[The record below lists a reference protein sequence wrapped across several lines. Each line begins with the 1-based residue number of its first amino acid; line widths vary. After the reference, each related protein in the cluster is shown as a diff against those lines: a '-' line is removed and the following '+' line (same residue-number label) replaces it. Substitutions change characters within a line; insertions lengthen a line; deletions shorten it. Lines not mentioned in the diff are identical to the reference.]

1 MCGYSDGENLMRLQR
16 CLKGN
21 ALEAVRSYLML
32 PSSVPSIIDTLRT
45 LYGRPDLIISSLLA
59 KIRATPTPKPE
70 KLDTLISFGLACKN
84 LCGHL
89 RAAGLNDYL
98 SNPMLLQ
105 ELVNKLPANIK
116 LNWSLFKRQQ
126 RVVDLT
132 TFGSYMDDIV
142 TAVSDVTFTY
152 EADEHRVS
160 RHEKPKP
167 KEKLYVNAHA
177 TDISKPN
184 ISIVNHKGVTP
195 KPCPVC
201 QKEGHKAKD
210 CYTFRSM
217 TLNDR
222 WKLAQEQHLCRRCL
236 VSHGKFPCKAS
247 TCGENGCEERHHKLL
262 HPGKPLVSQIVE
274 VPKTTSMV
282 TVHRKLQPTI
292 LFRIL
297 PVTLHGNGKVIDT
310 YAFLDDGS
318 STTLVESHIAK
329 ELGVRGDVNPLCLQW
344 TNDIERT
351 ENESQLINLEI
362 SGDGHTKRHP
372 LRRIHTVEKM
382 NLPVQSLNYSE
393 ISQQF
398 SHLRGLPVR
407 NYKSAVPTILIG
419 LDNSY
424 LKTSLKCREG
434 SRNEPIASK
443 TRLGWTVYGAINAG
457 PDSKVQLQFHI
468 CARSPDQ
475 ELHDLVKD
483 FFALE
488 SVGSIS
494 PIVESDDDIRAIL
507 ERTTVRTPTGRF
519 QTGLLWKHDYIQFPN
534 SRPMAERRLQCLE
547 RRLASKPE
555 LYDKLRGQMKEYQSK
570 EYAYKLS
577 QVELAALDA
586 NRTWFLP
593 LNVVI
598 NPRKPNK
605 LRLVWD
611 AAAKVQGQS
620 LNSNLLAGPDLL
632 TPLPA
637 VLCPFRQFQVA
648 ITADISEMFHQIL
661 IQPENRS
668 AQLFLW
674 RDHPSKQFE
683 VFAMKVATFGS
694 TCSPSAAQFIK
705 NRNAQEF
712 SKQFPQAA
720 EAILKHYYVDDF
732 LYSVDT
738 MKEAVQIAQQVK
750 EIHSKAGFHIRN
762 WLSNSSDFLTRVGER
777 NVETSKYF
785 AATKSTT
792 SERVLGMIWKPDP
805 DIFVF
810 QGLFREEMLPLIQGN
825 YIPTKRQTLRIVMSI
840 FDPLGLVA
848 VFVVHGKMLIQ
859 NIWRSKIG
867 WDERI
872 PDELV
877 SQWERWLTLLQQLE
891 QIQIPRSYFPG
902 SSSEIYRS
910 FELHIFV
917 DASEEAFAA
926 VAYFRIIEQQT
937 VRCVL
942 VSAKTKVAPLKPISI
957 PRLELMAAV
966 LGVKLA
972 KSVGEYHTLAITRRV
987 FWSDS
992 STALSWI
999 RSDQRKY
1006 RQFVA
1011 FRVTEILENSQ
1022 VDEWRWIPSRWN
1034 VADEATKWGK
1044 GPSINNSSRWFQ
1056 APAYLYQHPDLWPH
1070 QDLRVTETP
1079 EELRPSTF
1087 TIKLVK
1093 KQTAGTTNWLNQDEL
1108 RKAESEIF
1116 KQIQQEAYGDEI
1128 ITLIRNKQLPMEQQ
1142 LGLEKT
1148 SKLRKLSPFLDKH
1161 SVIRMDSRAS
1171 ISEYLST
1178 DFKFPVILPKGH
1190 YGTQL
1195 LINWYHRQLKHRNA
1209 ETAVNEM
1216 RQRFHVSE
1224 MRAAFRQVR

>member
-1 MCGYSDGENLMRLQR
+1 
-16 CLKGN
+16 
-21 ALEAVRSYLML
+21 
-32 PSSVPSIIDTLRT
+32 
-45 LYGRPDLIISSLLA
+45 
-59 KIRATPTPKPE
+59 
-70 KLDTLISFGLACKN
+70 
-84 LCGHL
+84 
-89 RAAGLNDYL
+89 
-98 SNPMLLQ
+98 
-105 ELVNKLPANIK
+105 
-116 LNWSLFKRQQ
+116 
-126 RVVDLT
+126 
-132 TFGSYMDDIV
+132 
-142 TAVSDVTFTY
+142 
-152 EADEHRVS
+152 
-160 RHEKPKP
+160 
-167 KEKLYVNAHA
+167 
-177 TDISKPN
+177 
-184 ISIVNHKGVTP
+184 
-195 KPCPVC
+195 
-201 QKEGHKAKD
+201 
-210 CYTFRSM
+210 M

-262 HPGKPLVSQIVE
+262 HLGKPQIVE

-494 PIVESDDDIRAIL
+494 PIVESDDDIRARAIL

-555 LYDKLRGQMKEYQSK
+555 LYDKLREQMKEYQSK

-577 QVELAALDA
+577 QVKIAALDA

-593 LNVVI
+593 SNVVI

-661 IQPENRS
+661 IQPEDRS

-720 EAILKHYYVDDF
+720 EAILKHHYVDDF

-825 YIPTKRQTLRIVMSI
+825 YIQTKRQTFRIVMSI

-902 SSSEIYRS
+902 SSSGIYRS
-910 FELHIFV
+910 LELHIFV

-972 KSVGEYHTLAITRRV
+972 KSVEEYHTLAITRRV

-1056 APAYLYQHPDLWPH
+1056 APAFLYHHPDLWPH

-1079 EELRPSTF
+1079 EELRPIHIHHQI
-1087 TIKLVK
+1087 TIVEQLIVFGKFSKWEHLVRAVAYVLRYLWKLRRRVK

-1171 ISEYLST
+1171 ISEYFST

-1224 MRAAFRQVR
+1224 MRAAFRQVRKLCQWCKIYKAVPAVPRMAPLPPERTTSYIRPFSFVGVDYFGPMLIRQGRSDVKRWVAIFTCLTIRAMHLEVSHSLSTESFKLAIRRFIDRRGAPAEIFSDQGTNFVGANNELKKELQQMYTSLASTFTNTATQWRFNPPLSPHMGGGGVGNA